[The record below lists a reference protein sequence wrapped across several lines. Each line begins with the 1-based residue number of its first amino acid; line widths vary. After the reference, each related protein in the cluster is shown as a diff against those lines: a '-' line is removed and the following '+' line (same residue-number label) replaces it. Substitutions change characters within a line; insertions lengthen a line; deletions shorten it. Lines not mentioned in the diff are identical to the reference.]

1 MKRFPTTCQR
11 CHRPLKVSIMSKFN
25 TDTICLTCCDDE
37 QRAPGYK
44 AASAAEGA
52 AVRSGDYNFP
62 GVGLSPEDRAF
73 LADLRKSRGA
83 A

>member
-1 MKRFPTTCQR
+1 MKNNCDR
-11 CHRPLKVSIMSKFN
+11 CNCELKLSIMSKFN
-25 TDTICLTCCDDE
+25 TDILCPLCSVDE
-37 QRAPGYK
+37 KEAPGYPR
-44 AASAAEGA
+44 ASAAETA

-62 GVGLSPEDRAF
+62 VVGLSPEDRAY